1 LAISRQLVDLMGG
14 TIKVESA
21 PGKGSTFSFTVKL
34 EQDHQSAPL
43 GAVAAPDLRGLRLLV
58 VDDSPSMREEL
69 VSYGV
74 ALGLSADATPD
85 GRRALTR
92 LREAAARG
100 EAYDIVLLSLA
111 RPDMDGIT
119 LARTIKTDP
128 DIAAVKIV
136 LVPVK
141 GVRGQA
147 LEARE
152 AGIAAYLPRPVQL
165 NELLQCFL
173 SLTSHDS
180 NTVGANGPALVTRY
194 TLDEQLGL
202 RAGFR
207 ILVTDDNEVSRHV
220 TKLLIEKLGYQVDTA
235 CNGLEAIEAAVR
247 VPYGAILMD
256 CQMPVMDGFAATAE
270 IRRREQGGR
279 RIPIIAFTA
288 GVASRDREECRR
300 AGMDDF
306 LEKPVKKDNL
316 VEVLNRWF
324 SRSASPSV
332 QASTAPQ
339 SAVAVPL
346 PDELVSGEVLDALKD
361 ELGADVLAQL
371 VERQIEQA
379 EASIPVMERAISS
392 DAIEDLR
399 REAHRLKGSSLVLGL
414 TRMGALCA
422 WLEDDAGRRTQ
433 TERTEVL
440 LQLRTVCADVR
451 RWYEAE
457 YQTQPR

>member
-1 LAISRQLVDLMGG
+1 
-14 TIKVESA
+14 
-21 PGKGSTFSFTVKL
+21 
-34 EQDHQSAPL
+34 
-43 GAVAAPDLRGLRLLV
+43 
-58 VDDSPSMREEL
+58 MREEL

-74 ALGLSADATPD
+74 ALGLRADDAPD

-100 EAYDIVLLSLA
+100 EAYDIALLSLA
-111 RPDMDGIT
+111 HPDMDGIT

-147 LEARE
+147 MEARE

-165 NELLQCFL
+165 PELLQCLL
-173 SLTSHDS
+173 SLTSHGS
-180 NTVGANGPALVTRY
+180 NAVGANGPALVTRY
-194 TLDEQLGL
+194 TLDEQRGS

-207 ILVTDDNEVSRHV
+207 ILVTDDNQVSRHV

-235 CNGLEAIEAAVR
+235 GNGLEAIEAADR

-288 GVASRDREECRR
+288 GVASRDREECRL

-306 LEKPVKKDNL
+306 LEKPVRKHEL

-324 SRSASPSV
+324 SQSASPSA
-332 QASTAPQ
+332 QSSAAPESTV
-339 SAVAVPL
+339 SVPL
-346 PDELVSGEVLDALKD
+346 PDELVSGDVLNALRD
-361 ELGADVLAQL
+361 ELGPDVLAQL
-371 VERQIEQA
+371 IERQIEQA
-379 EASIPVMERAISS
+379 GASLQVMERAISS
-392 DAIEDLR
+392 DAIEDLQ
-399 REAHRLKGSSLVLGL
+399 REAHRLKGSSLILGL
-414 TRMGALCA
+414 GQLGALCA
-422 WLEDDAGRRTQ
+422 WLEDDAGRHTR
-433 TERTEVL
+433 TERTQVL

-457 YQTQPR
+457 HQTQPR